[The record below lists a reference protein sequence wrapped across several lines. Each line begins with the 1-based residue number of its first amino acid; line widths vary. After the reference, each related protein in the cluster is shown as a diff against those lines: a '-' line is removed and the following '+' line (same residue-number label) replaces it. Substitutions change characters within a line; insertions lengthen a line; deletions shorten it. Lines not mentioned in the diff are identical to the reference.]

1 MNGLKTEHPGLGVEV
16 SQWEAG
22 KEDPVGGI
30 TDTMLATD
38 TAGLA
43 PTLQIPLCWSRSML
57 IISVNEKLSKV
68 K

>member
-16 SQWEAG
+16 SQWQAG
-22 KEDPVGGI
+22 IEEPAGGI

-38 TAGLA
+38 TDGLA
-43 PTLQIPLCWSRSML
+43 PTLQIPLSWSRSML
-57 IISVNEKLSKV
+57 IIPVNEKLSKV